1 MITGTLL
8 DALRSGAFL
17 TRERVRLVGFALLA
31 AYAIGLAYLA
41 VTAHGLSD
49 AQGRPLGTDFSNIY
63 AAGTY
68 VLEGRPEAPFD
79 PALQYAREQ
88 AIFGAATP
96 FYGWHYPPFFLFVA
110 APLALLPY
118 VPALL
123 LWQAATLALYLLA
136 IRAILIGPPWHC
148 ASPGPAD
155 EARSRLGTTWRT
167 PPPGG
172 GRSARVS
179 GPGGG
184 DGGATHAAA
193 PSPHPGPP
201 PAIRPSPSRG
211 GCSDATT
218 LPAGEGGFADPL
230 WLLLALAFP
239 AVFVNLGH
247 GHNGFLTAAL
257 IGAALAVLDR
267 RPVLAGILFG
277 LLAYKPQF
285 GLLVPLAL
293 VATARYRSFAAA
305 CATVAA
311 LLVITTLAFGPPV
324 WEAFFASLHFTRT
337 VVLEAG
343 ETGWHKIQSVFALV
357 RMWGGPIALAY
368 AVQSA
373 ATLAL
378 AVAVVWLWRLKVDF
392 ALKAAVLVIAA
403 ILATPYSLDYDMTAL
418 APAIAFLAVHGS
430 RHGFAPYEKA
440 ALAALW
446 FAPLIARTVAEAVG
460 LPLGVLAM
468 AAVLGLALNRAAAT
482 CGLIERFRLAAG

>member
-1 MITGTLL
+1 MTSAML

-17 TRERVRLVGFALLA
+17 TRERVRLVCLALLA
-31 AYAIGLAYLA
+31 AYALGFAYLA
-41 VTAHGLSD
+41 LTANGLSD

-68 VLEGRPEAPFD
+68 VLDGEPEAPFD
-79 PALQYAREQ
+79 PARQYAREQ
-88 AIFGAATP
+88 AIFGASTP

-123 LWQAATLALYLLA
+123 VWQAATLALYLLA
-136 IRAILIGPPWHC
+136 IRAILVGP
-148 ASPGPAD
+148 SPAG
-155 EARSRLGTTWRT
+155 
-167 PPPGG
+167 
-172 GRSARVS
+172 
-179 GPGGG
+179 
-184 DGGATHAAA
+184 A
-193 PSPHPGPP
+193 PSPSPRLPLGRS
-201 PAIRPSPSRG
+201 RPSSTG
-211 GCSDATT
+211 Y
-218 LPAGEGGFADPL
+218 GEGRGEGPSPQAQTSGNAPSLPSPASGGGITGAVPACGGGTDPL

-257 IGAALAVLDR
+257 IGGALAMLDR

-285 GLLVPLAL
+285 GVLVPLAL
-293 VATARYRSFAAA
+293 LAAGRWRTFAAA
-305 CATVAA
+305 CATLVA
-311 LLVITTLAFGPPV
+311 LLVFTTLAFGPSV

-357 RMWGGPIALAY
+357 RMWRGPVALAY

-373 ATLAL
+373 VTLAL
-378 AVAVVWLWRLKVDF
+378 AATVVWLWRLKVDF
-392 ALKAAVLVIAA
+392 ALKAAVLIIAA

-418 APAIAFLAVHGS
+418 APAIAFLAVHGL
-430 RHGFAPYEKA
+430 RHGFAPYEKT
-440 ALAALW
+440 ALAAMWL
-446 FAPLIARTVAEAVG
+446 APLLARTVAEATG
-460 LPLGVLAM
+460 LPLGLIAM
-468 AAVLGLALNRAAAT
+468 AAVLGLALSRAAAT
-482 CGLIERFRLAAG
+482 CALIERLRLAAG